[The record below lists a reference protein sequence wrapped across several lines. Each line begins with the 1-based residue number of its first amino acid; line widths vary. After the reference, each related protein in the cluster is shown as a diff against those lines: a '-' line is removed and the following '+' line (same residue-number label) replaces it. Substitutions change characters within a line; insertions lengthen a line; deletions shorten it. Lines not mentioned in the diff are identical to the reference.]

1 MSAGPTVLVT
11 FVALVAFAEVV
22 HADDARTPVY
32 RANVTLADKEGARH
46 AIVTSKLTCST
57 PAKCPEWTLDLGPAD
72 AASVLVLVDLYG
84 KPAHVRY
91 ASDAAAASL
100 VLPGDAKLPAAFVR
114 TQATDAENTRWER
127 WTLLSLE
134 GGRAKVIWRGELA
147 MTREKGGGFT
157 TLDGVELVAGEA
169 GRPLALELA
178 QTSVPGPSEKA
189 RKPSAP
195 LHRRFVM
202 KDGMYQRE

>member
-1 MSAGPTVLVT
+1 MRCVLVT
-11 FVALVAFAEVV
+11 LVAVAALAGVV
-22 HADDARTPVY
+22 HADEARPQAVY
-32 RANVTLADKEGARH
+32 RASVALADKEGAQH
-46 AIVTSKLTCST
+46 AIVTSKLTCGT

-72 AASVLVLVDLYG
+72 AASVLVLVDLFG

-91 ASDAAAASL
+91 ASDATAPSL

-114 TQATDAENTRWER
+114 TQATDAANTRWER
-127 WTLLSLE
+127 WTLVSLE
-134 GGRAKVIWRGELA
+134 GGRAKVIWSGELT

-157 TLDGVELVAGEA
+157 TLDGVELVAGEV
-169 GRPLALELA
+169 GKPLTLELA
-178 QTSVPGPSEKA
+178 QTSVPSPNEKA

-202 KDGMYQRE
+202 KDGTYQRE